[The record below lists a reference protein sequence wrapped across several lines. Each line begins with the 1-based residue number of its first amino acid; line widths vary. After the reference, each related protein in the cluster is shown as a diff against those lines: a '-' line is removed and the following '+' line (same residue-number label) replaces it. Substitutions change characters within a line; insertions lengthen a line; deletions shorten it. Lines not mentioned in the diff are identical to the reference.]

1 MSTKEFVTQLEDY
14 IGQLATTA
22 SFTQDKQQVQ
32 RLRELLYV
40 EAHSILKKKLTE
52 KMAYRHADRLLAEMR
67 KEQRQRLREVT
78 QKPVEQPEPLS
89 IAPET
94 QRTNRILA

>member
-1 MSTKEFVTQLEDY
+1 MNTKEFVNNIEGY
-14 IGQLATTA
+14 IDQLATTA

-52 KMAYRHADRLLAEMR
+52 KCAYRHADRLLAEMR
-67 KEQRQRLREVT
+67 KEQKQRLREAT
-78 QKPVEQPEPLS
+78 QKTPEQPASLS
-89 IAPET
+89 IEPET
-94 QRTNRILA
+94 QRTNRVLA